1 MGLAGR
7 VHDAGKV
14 TSQEMPMDQQRSSAR
29 QADTSARSRNGH
41 SRARR
46 QAARQA
52 QPTLNGEPHGPV
64 IVVGYDATP
73 GSRAALAFAI
83 RRARPYGT
91 VVAVHAVAPARGYLG
106 SPYYDRSVERAH
118 RDGRTILDPMP
129 TIIVETALLEGRP
142 AEVLARIA
150 DHRDAT
156 EIVVGS
162 SKRGRAR
169 PLLGRRV
176 VRKLVATAG
185 RPVVVVPAPAAA

>member
-1 MGLAGR
+1 
-7 VHDAGKV
+7 
-14 TSQEMPMDQQRSSAR
+14 MDQQRRSARQPESSAR
-29 QADTSARSRNGH
+29 PRHGH

-46 QAARQA
+46 QAARQP
-52 QPTLNGEPHGPV
+52 QPYVNGEQHRPV

-83 RRARPYGT
+83 GRAHPYGT
-91 VVAVHAVAPARGYLG
+91 VVAVHAVPPARGYLG

-129 TIIVETALLEGRP
+129 TAIVETALLEGRP

-150 DHRDAT
+150 DHRDAA

-162 SKRGRAR
+162 AKRGRAR
-169 PLLGRRV
+169 PLLGSRV
-176 VRKLVATAG
+176 VRKLVATSG